1 MKKKISLLLAILM
14 LVTLIPTAFAESKTV
29 DAVKNTKKVTLDGEE
44 VKVGAY
50 DVEGFNYL
58 KLRDIAAILNGK
70 KCQFD
75 VGYDNETKVFSVELA
90 KGYEKVEGDL
100 AEIKDEKAKAM
111 VSVKKILVNGEEKE
125 VKTALIDGYNY
136 MQLRDLASLVGLGVK
151 YDQVNK
157 VIMLKSDA
165 EAKEEAP
172 RYVMIKSKLY
182 KDTGEINKNMTCGT
196 MDGKILTTVDAK
208 EMPKKDNES
217 NFGTGY
223 EYQIGGEEGS
233 ITVEIDD
240 KCLIFKEVKEEKKEE
255 KPEEKP
261 EEKKDEKKE
270 EVKEEAKVEIIPED
284 KWTKEEKEWFDIC
297 DGFHESAIA
306 SVSNNITDDSS
317 EVEKIMNKHYSD
329 LVFKSIYGGKI
340 IFEGGAKSI
349 DRKVEIRDGVRY
361 CVAQYNYPSGSALKF
376 EAYNV
381 GTKDEDFNDYLVNSI
396 ILYQEKELPEK
407 YQKDCKL
414 ICKAMIEFYDAIA
427 DKNYEKA
434 VKVAN
439 ELGLKADEERIKSF
453 ESTMRR
459 FAKAIDVEIFQKEYE
474 AKEAP
479 VPYNDQEKDSLV
491 TFNYKDGSS
500 FTLLFTNALEGGIV
514 GITNRASDK

>member
-44 VKVGAY
+44 VMVGAY
-50 DVEGFNYL
+50 DVEGYNYL
-58 KLRDIAAILNGK
+58 KLRDIAAKLNGK
-70 KCQFD
+70 KCQFS
-75 VGYDNETKVFSVELA
+75 VGYDEPTKLITVELA

-100 AEIKDEKAKAM
+100 AEIKDEKAKAI

-125 VKTALIDGYNY
+125 VKTALINENNY
-136 MQLRDLASLVGLGVK
+136 MQLRDLGSLVGLGVK

-157 VIMLKSDA
+157 VIQLKSDA
-165 EAKEEAP
+165 EAKEEKP
-172 RYVMIKSKLY
+172 
-182 KDTGEINKNMTCGT
+182 
-196 MDGKILTTVDAK
+196 
-208 EMPKKDNES
+208 
-217 NFGTGY
+217 
-223 EYQIGGEEGS
+223 EEK
-233 ITVEIDD
+233 TED
-240 KCLIFKEVKEEKKEE
+240 KKEEKKEE
-255 KPEEKP
+255 S
-261 EEKKDEKKE
+261 
-270 EVKEEAKVEIIPED
+270 KVELVPVD

-297 DGFHESAIA
+297 DDFHESAIA

-340 IFEGGAKSI
+340 IFEGGAKSV

-427 DKNYEKA
+427 DKNYENA

-439 ELGLKADEERIKSF
+439 ELGLKADEERVKSF
-453 ESTMRR
+453 ENEMRR
-459 FAKAIDVEIFQKEYE
+459 FAKAIDVEIFQKDYE

-479 VPYNDQEKDSLV
+479 VPYDDEEKDSLV

-500 FTLLFTNALEGGIV
+500 FNLLFTNALEGGIV
-514 GITNRASDK
+514 GIGRKAN

>member
-1 MKKKISLLLAILM
+1 MKKKISLLLAILV
-14 LVTLIPTAFAESKTV
+14 LVTLIPIAFAESKTV
-29 DAVKNTKKVTLDGEE
+29 EAVKNTKKVTLDGEE
-44 VKVGAY
+44 VMVGAY
-50 DVEGFNYL
+50 DVEGYNYL
-58 KLRDIAAILNGK
+58 KLRDVAAILNGK

-75 VGYDNETKVFSVELA
+75 VGYDKPTKLITVELA
-90 KGYEKVEGDL
+90 KGYEKLEGDL
-100 AEIKDEKAKAM
+100 AEIKDEKAKAIIR
-111 VSVKKILVNGEEKE
+111 VIKILVNGEEKE
-125 VKTALIDGYNY
+125 VKTALINENNY
-136 MQLRDLASLVGLGVK
+136 MQLRDLGSLVGLGVG
-151 YDQVNK
+151 YDKVNK
-157 VIMLKSDA
+157 VIQLKSDA
-165 EAKEEAP
+165 EVKEEAP

-223 EYQIGGEEGS
+223 EYQIGGEDGS
-233 ITVEIDD
+233 ITVKIDD
-240 KCLIFKEVKEEKKEE
+240 KCLIFKEVKEEE
-255 KPEEKP
+255 KPEEKT
-261 EEKKDEKKE
+261 EDKKEEKKE
-270 EVKEEAKVEIIPED
+270 ESKVELVPVD

-297 DGFHESAIA
+297 DDFHESAIA

-340 IFEGGAKSI
+340 IFEGGAKSV

-427 DKNYEKA
+427 DKNYENA

-439 ELGLKADEERIKSF
+439 ELGLKADEERVKSF
-453 ESTMRR
+453 ENEMRR
-459 FAKAIDVEIFQKEYE
+459 FAKAIDVEIFQKDYE
-474 AKEAP
+474 AKETP
-479 VPYNDQEKDSLV
+479 VPYDDEEKDSLV

-500 FTLLFTNALEGGIV
+500 FNLLFTNALEGGIV
-514 GITNRASDK
+514 GIGRKAN